1 MSRDFCQIDSVEKL
15 GLERGLVYL
24 RAADHPDRVA
34 DIRNLFQFLQCVLG
48 KKTGFKSSVNPLQK
62 LISPAEFF

>member
-15 GLERGLVYL
+15 GLERGLVDL

-48 KKTGFKSSVNPLQK
+48 GKKQDLKVQSTLDKKP
-62 LISPAEFF
+62 